1 VLWAA
6 SYTAWADL
14 DLLHAA
20 AIDNPI
26 RLQGQYADPETGLY
40 YNRHRYFC
48 PHAGQFISQDPIQLQ
63 GGDHLYA
70 FAADTLG
77 WIDPLGL
84 KCKQPTFKQWLKKKA
99 AKGKDTHVYVAKR
112 NGKVVYVGI
121 AKDIEARA
129 PQHGDRFD
137 ELVPLTTKPLNRGE
151 ARAIEQAIIH
161 NNPKFENAI
170 NSISD
175 QRALYNDAVKHGEKW
190 LVDNGLGNLVGK

>member
-6 SYTAWADL
+6 SYSVWADI

-20 AIDNPI
+20 AVDNPI
-26 RLQGQYADPETGLY
+26 RLQGQYADPETGLS

-84 KCKQPTFKQWLKKKA
+84 KCKGAKRGPKPKGTGPHNLTIARRIEELKKSLGPDWTHTGGGSLKEDVIRTPLGKKSA
-99 AKGKDTHVYVAKR
+99 RRPDITFTNPKTGEKYYENVGKKDALGNPIKREREAIADISTAKGVP
-112 NGKVVYVGI
+112 VVFT
-121 AKDIEARA
+121 
-129 PQHGDRFD
+129 P
-137 ELVPLTTKPLNRGE
+137 
-151 ARAIEQAIIH
+151 
-161 NNPKFENAI
+161 
-170 NSISD
+170 
-175 QRALYNDAVKHGEKW
+175 YN
-190 LVDNGLGNLVGK
+190 